1 MEEAPP
7 AYQEVVHNEANR
19 LNENES
25 AGYVT
30 SAPSLPPRPQQ
41 PEVEQAQSQA
51 APSRPDPSAT
61 QSLPATLQTPDSRPS
76 SSTHESIPVGP
87 LPTAVPQ
94 GGHPFLYEGKL
105 LVYPRSKPR
114 CEKCG
119 NTGYKGGDPN
129 RSCSR
134 CWRKYGRKYSGALK
148 MAYEG
153 SPNLSSVLQDVEI
166 QRPLPAR
173 GQSGS
178 ILAGFNYPNNGLQPS
193 FGWPSAS
200 YPGFASPYQVQGPNM
215 GYLPSASQAAPSN
228 HAGITSA
235 AQAQE
240 ERFPEDQHNSA
251 PPLYQQANSSSKP
264 LPEQAY
270 PQHQTPAAQPP
281 FTSPQPSSPYPVPG
295 QWGHT
300 QAIPRP
306 TYNWYGQLP
315 PQGALAVAPGDPRIG
330 GVLCP
335 ECGGTGNSNNIISMF
350 FGEEECMRCSGA
362 GRITEGFY

>member
-7 AYQEVVHNEANR
+7 AYQEAVPNEANR
-19 LNENES
+19 VNGNES
-25 AGYVT
+25 TSYVT
-30 SAPSLPPRPQQ
+30 STPSLPPRPQQ
-41 PEVEQAQSQA
+41 SEVARVQSQA
-51 APSRPDPSAT
+51 ASSRHDPPTT
-61 QSLPATLQTPDSRPS
+61 QSMSTTLQTGDSRPS
-76 SSTHESIPVGP
+76 SSTHESMPVGP
-87 LPTAVPQ
+87 LPTSVPQ
-94 GGHPFLYEGKL
+94 DGHPFLYEGKL
-105 LVYPRSKPR
+105 LVFPRSKPR

-134 CWRKYGRKYSGALK
+134 CWRKYGRKYNGALK

-153 SPNLSSVLQDVEI
+153 NPNLSSVLQDVEI
-166 QRPLPAR
+166 QRPLPTR

-178 ILAGFNYPNNGLQPS
+178 ILTGYTYPANGLQPS
-193 FGWPSAS
+193 FGWPSAN
-200 YPGFASPYQVQGPNM
+200 YPPFASPYQVQGPNM
-215 GYLPSASQAAPSN
+215 GYLPSAPQTAPSN

-235 AQAQE
+235 GQTQE
-240 ERFPEDQHNSA
+240 ERFPEDQHDSA
-251 PPLYQQANSSSKP
+251 PPLYQQASSTSKP

-270 PQHQTPAAQPP
+270 LQHQAPSPQPP
-281 FTSPQPSSPYPVPG
+281 FAYSQSSSPYPVPG

-300 QAIPRP
+300 HMAPGP
-306 TYNWYGQLP
+306 TYNWYGNLP

-335 ECGGTGNSNNIISMF
+335 ECGGSGNSNNVISMF
-350 FGEEECMRCSGA
+350 FGDEECLRCSGA